1 MFFCSRPENP
11 LFPGRSRVM
20 PAPVLPGHPGLHAR
34 DQAPD
39 RRTMNKNGAAPLQES
54 RPSPVRPAPHGRLHR
69 TFRQGTA
76 YGAQGQIAHL
86 SSGSKQNLQKEGD
99 RPDEER
105 ISKED
110 TSLPG
115 SRKPCKTAPPDA
127 DKGPSCPGPPAGCR
141 KRRGTVPSP
150 LPFSGNG
157 KRDPFRSPSIFQ
169 ISPGCGLP
177 AGFTHTGQFAAQGHV
192 AEADT
197 ADAELA
203 HEGPGTPADG
213 ATIVGAG
220 AELGLTGS
228 LHFKSG
234 TGHSSTPTCG
244 TACPAGPEGTCLPC
258 PWSPR

>member
-39 RRTMNKNGAAPLQES
+39 RRTMNENGVAPLQES

-69 TFRQGTA
+69 TFRHGTA

-86 SSGSKQNLQKEGD
+86 SSGSKQNLQEEGD
-99 RPDEER
+99 RPGEER
-105 ISKED
+105 IPKED

-150 LPFSGNG
+150 LSLLR
-157 KRDPFRSPSIFQ
+157 KRK
-169 ISPGCGLP
+169 
-177 AGFTHTGQFAAQGHV
+177 
-192 AEADT
+192 
-197 ADAELA
+197 
-203 HEGPGTPADG
+203 EGPLS
-213 ATIVGAG
+213 
-220 AELGLTGS
+220 ES
-228 LHFKSG
+228 LHLSDQSG
-234 TGHSSTPTCG
+234 MRITSWIYAHR
-244 TACPAGPEGTCLPC
+244 AVRRAGPCCGSRYGRCRTGA
-258 PWSPR
+258 